1 MKIFLVT
8 TQLLLLLVFAG
19 LGSAQQEEATLVGMV
34 FADKAG
40 IVYIDDEVEGV
51 VTLSGKAL
59 DPFINH
65 VSLATGAL
73 EEKNGVLILHVHEIQ
88 VLAEESLG

>member
-1 MKIFLVT
+1 MKTSLVT
-8 TQLLLLLVFAG
+8 IQLLLLLAFAG
-19 LGSAQQEEATLVGMV
+19 QGMAQQEEATLVGMV
-34 FADKAG
+34 FSDEAG
-40 IVYIDDEVEGV
+40 VVYIDDEVEGV
-51 VTLSGKAL
+51 VTLSGATF

-73 EEKNGVLILHVHEIQ
+73 EEKDGTLILHVNEIQ